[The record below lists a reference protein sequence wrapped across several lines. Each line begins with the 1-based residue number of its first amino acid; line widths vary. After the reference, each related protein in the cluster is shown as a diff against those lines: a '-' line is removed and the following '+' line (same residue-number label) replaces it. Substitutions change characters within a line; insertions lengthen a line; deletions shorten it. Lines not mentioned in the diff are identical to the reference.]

1 MNIRLVEAGD
11 KVDWFALWG
20 AYLTFYE
27 TSRSTEVYE
36 KTWER
41 IIDPNESMYAALAF
55 HEGKAVGLVN
65 FLYHKSFW
73 DIEERIYLNDL
84 YVNSTYRGLSIGKNL
99 IKVVEKHGSDHNVAS
114 VYWLTSTEN
123 AQAQVLYDKVATR
136 TSFIKYQV

>member
-1 MNIRLVEAGD
+1 MDIRLVKAED
-11 KVDWFALWG
+11 KADWAALWE
-20 AYLTFYE
+20 AYLAFYE
-27 TSRSTEVYE
+27 TTRAPEVYDR
-36 KTWER
+36 TWER
-41 IIDPNESMYAALAF
+41 IMEPSETMYAALAF

-73 DIEERIYLNDL
+73 DIEERVYLNDL
-84 YVNSTYRGLSIGKNL
+84 YVDSTYRGLSIGKKL
-99 IKVVEKHGSDHNVAS
+99 IKVVEKHASDHNAAS